1 MVMTV
6 VDLFRYIFWEILDVN
21 TDLENNKI
29 CWIKWIQIKNKID
42 IKRLKLERNN
52 VKKFKK
58 FKTTKFGIFAQS

>member
-6 VDLFRYIFWEILDVN
+6 VDLFRYIFGEILDVN

-29 CWIKWIQIKNKID
+29 CWIKWIKIKNKID